1 MVFVTVKDYIKE
13 ADQQLSNTGNYRKL
27 QKDSTTTNMKLVND
41 TIQRLKIQK
50 IIYEENAG
58 HLEKRKKDTKIPKL
72 HVRPK
77 IYKEG

>member
-1 MVFVTVKDYIKE
+1 MTVKDYIKE

-58 HLEKRKKDTKIPKL
+58 RLEKRKKDTKIPKL

>member
-1 MVFVTVKDYIKE
+1 
-13 ADQQLSNTGNYRKL
+13 
-27 QKDSTTTNMKLVND
+27 MKLVND

-50 IIYEENAG
+50 IIYEEKAG
-58 HLEKRKKDTKIPKL
+58 RLEKRKKDTKIPKL